1 MARPEW
7 LRTFVAVYRSGS
19 VTDGARVRSL
29 SQPAASQ
36 QLAGLERSIGA
47 PLFRRTAEGV
57 VPTERGRSLYAE
69 VASALDQ
76 LEVVL
81 SGLDAGRVTDAH
93 PVLRVGSSAEFFSAY
108 VVPRMATEALS
119 VVAHFGDDADLLA
132 RVESGEL
139 DVAVTSSTPPRRSL
153 AAVSIGQKRFV
164 LVAAAG
170 TAAPCGSLAELGRWL
185 SGRDWVAY
193 SLELPITRR
202 FWQAHLRRPFSASLR
217 LAAPDLRAVLGAVER
232 GMGCSILPAFVCA
245 ESIREG
251 RTEEVYPVSDL
262 IAPEPWYA
270 CVRSGEVARPAIAQL
285 LRSFAEAPV

>member
-69 VASALDQ
+69 VSSALDQ

-81 SGLDAGRVTDAH
+81 SGLDAGRVTEAH
-93 PVLRVGSSAEFFSAY
+93 PAIRIGASAEFFSAY
-108 VVPRMATEALS
+108 VAPRMAEHDLS
-119 VVAHFGDDADLLA
+119 VVAHFDDDQVLLSQL
-132 RVESGEL
+132 ESGEL
-139 DVAVTSSTPPRRSL
+139 DVAVTSSTPPRRSV
-153 AAVSIGQKRFV
+153 AAVAIGQKRFV

-170 TAAPCGSLAELGRWL
+170 RSERCGSLAELGDWL

-202 FWQAHLRRPFSASLR
+202 FWQAHLGRPFSASLR
-217 LAAPDLRAVLGAVER
+217 LVAPDLRSVLGAVEQ
-232 GMGCSILPAFVCA
+232 GMGCSILPRFVCA
-245 ESIREG
+245 ESIRDG
-251 RTEEVYPVSDL
+251 RTEEMYPVSEL

-270 CVRSGEVARPAIAQL
+270 CVRSGESARPAIAQL
-285 LRSFAEAPV
+285 LRSFADSPV